1 MPILATSTPVAHTA
15 WAGREHELVIGASAS
30 NSRWRGKD
38 YGSPIHANGRVVDFW
53 NFDGNFAEPDWGKPT
68 RIIDE
73 TTRQTAG
80 YMAARFNLTDDLNVF
95 LGSRVANYW
104 LTGDNNSTETGKVVP
119 YAGVHLR
126 PERQLH
132 RVCQLQRNLHAAG
145 V

>member
-1 MPILATSTPVAHTA
+1 
-15 WAGREHELVIGASAS
+15 LVIGASAS